1 MSGGR
6 ARAWWVVFILPALL
20 SAATSAQVPDRL
32 LARNAIRY
40 LGLTPEQVGAMNVIH
55 ASWIE
60 YRAEAFT
67 RAARIESLITMK
79 TRDKN
84 TDPVVHSQQ
93 NSGLEAICLQSN
105 ERRKKAM
112 LDTRALL
119 KPAQIAQLAT
129 LEQAI
134 GLMPIVE
141 SAESVNLLSGT
152 LRGPPAGM
160 PDGTIDVEFGYSR
173 TVGVP
178 LPGCRKSPQIIRPG
192 MELSKDK

>member
-6 ARAWWVVFILPALL
+6 AKAWWLLFVLPTLL
-20 SAATSAQVPDRL
+20 SATTFAQVPDRL

-40 LGLTPEQVGAMNVIH
+40 LGLTPEQVSAMNVIH
-55 ASWIE
+55 ASWLN
-60 YRAEAFT
+60 YRAQAVE
-67 RAARIESLITMK
+67 RATHIESLIAMK

-93 NSGLEAICLQSN
+93 NSGLDAICLQSN
-105 ERRKKAM
+105 ERRKIAM
-112 LDTRALL
+112 VETRALL
-119 KPAQIAQLAT
+119 KPAQITQLAT

-134 GLMPIVE
+134 ALMPIVE

-160 PDGTIDVEFGYSR
+160 PDGTIEVEFGYSR
-173 TVGVP
+173 TAGIP